1 MTDSK
6 RVIKVSPA
14 LSRFLYFGMITLG
27 IVLMIWTDGHLG
39 EALVGTAL
47 FFDPFDP
54 EVPFNKRPWWQQ
66 LILVTHGVFIIGM
79 IGWDILN

>member
-6 RVIKVSPA
+6 RIIKVSPSV
-14 LSRFLYFGMITLG
+14 SRILYFGMIALG
-27 IVLMIWTDGHLG
+27 TTLMIRTEGHLG
-39 EALVGTAL
+39 EALLGTAL

-54 EVPFNKRPWWQQ
+54 EAPFNKRPWWQQ
-66 LILVTHGVFIIGM
+66 LIHVTHGVFIIGM